1 MNFTSRSLSGF
12 SFGVVSLLLL
22 LVLTAL
28 VLLASPDGIERAS
41 LLQFVGRF
49 HPLSVHFPIAVLLLV
64 PLFEIL
70 GRKRNLPFLLASVD
84 LLLLLGTCGA
94 IAAAALGWCLARGGG
109 YSGPLVR
116 QHMLGGILVA
126 AATWLCWWLR
136 PHAGS
141 SAPARVY
148 AALLL
153 ASVGLVSFTGYRGG
167 QLAHGANHLTEFMPS
182 PLHKWLGSAGLV
194 GGTKPVEENPSTFYG
209 ARIQPLFE
217 GHCVTCH
224 GQNKHRAGLRL
235 DNYAAAMRGGKH
247 GPVIKPGDLKGSE
260 LFHRITLPPTDD
272 DFMPADNKRPL
283 SVGEVKSIEAWI
295 SQGASRT
302 LAVGAIAAIPTNSPN
317 HTTAAEVTF
326 PEGDPEAIARERE
339 AFAAILSQVQLRLPN
354 IVEYQSRNSAF
365 VVVNASWRGS
375 KFGDNDVAV
384 LAALSQWIV
393 AADFSGTA
401 ITDRSARD
409 IAAMKKLRQ
418 LRLAHTA
425 ITDSTIQEF
434 ASLDQLESLSIFD
447 TRVTESSLSMLARL
461 AKLRNIYAGETKI
474 PHGAA
479 VPAQIKDKLVF

>member
-1 MNFTSRSLSGF
+1 MNFTSRRLSGF

-28 VLLASPDGIERAS
+28 LLLASPDGIERAS
-41 LLQFVGRF
+41 WLQFVGRF
-49 HPLSVHFPIAVLLLV
+49 HPLSVHFPIALLV
-64 PLFEIL
+64 LVPVFEIL

-84 LLLLLGTCGA
+84 VLLVLGTGGA
-94 IAAAALGWCLARGGG
+94 IAAAALGWCLARAGG

-116 QHMLGGILVA
+116 QHMLGGMLVA
-126 AATWLCWWLR
+126 VASWLCWWLR
-136 PHAGS
+136 PRTGS
-141 SAPARVY
+141 SAPARIY

-182 PLHKWLGSAGLV
+182 PLRRWLGPAGLV
-194 GGTKPVEENPSTFYG
+194 RGAEPVRENPSTFYG

-224 GQNKHRAGLRL
+224 GQNKHKAGLRL
-235 DNYAAAMRGGKH
+235 DSYAAAMRGGKH

-260 LFHRITLPPTDD
+260 LFHRITLAPTDD

-283 SVGEVKSIEAWI
+283 SISEVKLIEAWI
-295 SQGASRT
+295 SGGASRT
-302 LAVGAIAAIPTNSPN
+302 LAAGAITDTPAS
-317 HTTAAEVTF
+317 HTTAAEVIF
-326 PEGDPEAIARERE
+326 PEGDPDAIAKERE
-339 AFAAILSQVQLRLPN
+339 SFATILSQVQLRLPN
-354 IVEYQSRNSAF
+354 IVEYQSRNSAY

-375 KFGDNDVAV
+375 KFGDNDVAA
-384 LAALSQWIV
+384 LAALGPRIV

-409 IAAMKKLRQ
+409 IAAMKKLRR

-425 ITDSTIQEF
+425 ITDSTIKEL

-447 TRVTESSLSMLARL
+447 TRVTELSLPMFAGL
-461 AKLRNIYAGETKI
+461 AKLQNVYAGETKI